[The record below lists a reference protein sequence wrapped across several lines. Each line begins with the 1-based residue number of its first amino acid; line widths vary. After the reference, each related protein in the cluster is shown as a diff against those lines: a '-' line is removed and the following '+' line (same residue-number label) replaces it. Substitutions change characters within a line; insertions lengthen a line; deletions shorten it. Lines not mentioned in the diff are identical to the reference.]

1 MIFTQSHHHG
11 THQEEKQGRPEPQKT
26 RGGGADARARVRASS
41 SSAAQDAQ
49 DGCVRALSNFSCAA
63 QHAKGGGARH
73 CRVRL
78 RTSNTRL
85 CTSGSRVAQEAQDEQ
100 RRRRTNTTAPTTCPV
115 VLGLRLRLSLRSRRR
130 RHGGCRRCTIISP
143 INCTV
148 HAIHELRKNVPKALA
163 SVGIGT
169 IRRFFR
175 KVLRFHSIY
184 RLTANGALADFIATK
199 YKSHRRV
206 GVNDLK
212 TLLDELD
219 AITDRT
225 DLQDRYRAEIRAI
238 VEAARRDGPTPA

>member
-1 MIFTQSHHHG
+1 M
-11 THQEEKQGRPEPQKT
+11 GRIKKKSKAARNRRKPAAAVPTPVPASAPAAAAPRKT
-26 RGGGADARARVRASS
+26 RKTAASAPSPTSPARRNTRKAAAPDTAASASASSTRSSTVRLALVPCVCRGVQLTYAIVFHARVVIERVWG
-41 SSAAQDAQ
+41 AAK
-49 DGCVRALSNFSCAA
+49 
-63 QHAKGGGARH
+63 AKAR
-73 CRVRL
+73 
-78 RTSNTRL
+78 RL
-85 CTSGSRVAQEAQDEQ
+85 CGYS
-100 RRRRTNTTAPTTCPV
+100 
-115 VLGLRLRLSLRSRRR
+115 
-130 RHGGCRRCTIISP
+130 
-143 INCTV
+143 
-148 HAIHELRKNVPKALA
+148 IHELRKNVPKALA